1 MGMRL
6 EINSGRVVLDFHF
19 SNITRLVFE
28 GEIRKP
34 CLDSQD
40 NIAEIVDR
48 RSLCVRVMLLE

>member
-1 MGMRL
+1 MWFK
-6 EINSGRVVLDFHF
+6 INGGSVVLDFHF

-40 NIAEIVDR
+40 NIAEIVDWR
-48 RSLCVRVMLLE
+48 NLYARVMLLE

>member
-1 MGMRL
+1 M
-6 EINSGRVVLDFHF
+6 VLDFRF

-40 NIAEIVDR
+40 TIAEVVDW